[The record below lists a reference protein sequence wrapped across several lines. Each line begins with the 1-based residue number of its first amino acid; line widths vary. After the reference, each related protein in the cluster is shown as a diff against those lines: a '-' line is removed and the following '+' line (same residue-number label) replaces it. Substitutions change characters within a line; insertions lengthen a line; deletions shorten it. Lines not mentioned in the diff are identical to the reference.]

1 MRIMK
6 VLFITSTRLGDAV
19 LSTGLLDYLLT
30 EYPSAKVT
38 VACGHLPQSLFEG
51 FPNVEE
57 IIPLKK
63 EKRHGHWIKLWK
75 RVIGTKWDMVIDLR
89 NSAVSRLIFAKQS
102 FIFGNQIDKSKH
114 KVEQA
119 AQTMKLSHVPAP
131 KLYFTDVQEKFAINL
146 MHNLSSFG
154 STEGST
160 SQSTMDASYLSKH
173 DKKEKIIAVG
183 PSANWIGKTWP
194 AENFIELI
202 QWLTSREGKF
212 PNARVAVFAAPGE
225 EDQANPVLNSI
236 PEDRRID
243 GIAKGNPAEVACALS
258 KCDFYIGNDSG
269 LMHAAAACGIPTVG
283 LFGPS
288 YQHLYAPYGPHT
300 AYAQTP
306 ETFDQLIDFEGY
318 SPETLDRT
326 LMDSLKIS
334 EVIDIINNFEV
345 LQGANQTPSSTV
357 HTGRHA

>member
-1 MRIMK
+1 MK

-19 LSTGLLDYLLT
+19 LSTGLLDHLYQD
-30 EYPSAKVT
+30 YPDAKVT
-38 VACGHLPQSLFEG
+38 VACGPLPQSLFEG

-89 NSAVSRLIFAKQS
+89 DSAVSRLIRADQR
-102 FIFGNQIDKSKH
+102 FIFGRGIDKSKH

-119 AQTMKLSHVPAP
+119 AQVMKLDNVPAP
-131 KLYFTDVQEKFAINL
+131 KLYFTLEQENFANALIPDGNPV
-146 MHNLSSFG
+146 
-154 STEGST
+154 
-160 SQSTMDASYLSKH
+160 
-173 DKKEKIIAVG
+173 IAVG
-183 PSANWIGKTWP
+183 PAANWIGKTWP

-288 YQHLYAPYGPHT
+288 YPHLYAPYGPHT
-300 AYAQTP
+300 SYAQTP

-326 LMDSLKIS
+326 LMDSLKTS
-334 EVIDIINNFEV
+334 KVIDIINNFEGFKGV
-345 LQGANQTPSSTV
+345 SSTIN
-357 HTGRHA
+357 RY